1 MTKAVPLDPDDP
13 VQADIARRLEA
24 HRRYSFHYEGG
35 EWLDAR
41 GLDLNGRQ
49 LDDVYLHLAS
59 LTDCRFEAAS
69 LRYANLSSATLAGC
83 SFRDADLRGGSFVK
97 AFAHACD
104 FSGAGLKHCNLTRFG
119 TAECDFRHARLRK
132 VRMAGFRGRSGDFRD
147 ADLRGAVFIDTTFDG
162 SLMDG
167 AKLDGAAGTLTRR
180 DHVIDVGTPE
190 APRLLRD
197 DDLLEWFRTA
207 GARVEWFAAPPAPTE

>member
-1 MTKAVPLDPDDP
+1 VDRRADPLSLPAAAPRQVAAGPGGAARAPAQPARCDLVLAAGWRWSPDRSGL
-13 VQADIARRLEA
+13 AAEA
-24 HRRYSFHYEGG
+24 TS
-35 EWLDAR
+35 
-41 GLDLNGRQ
+41 
-49 LDDVYLHLAS
+49 
-59 LTDCRFEAAS
+59 EAIV
-69 LRYANLSSATLAGC
+69 AGC
-83 SFRDADLRGGSFVK
+83 SFRDADLRGASFVK

-197 DDLLEWFRTA
+197 DDLLDWFRTA